1 MTAQAEADRLRQ
13 RGEIER
19 AAEYQL
25 RANQEAQHALE
36 QMAVS
41 PQVEMALGEV
51 VPTDKPDIRDTLTAP
66 DAAALDASARRIDL
80 LARMGTDSVALGVD
94 AARSIG
100 AQNSLEKMLAH
111 QLAVAHTAA
120 LEAIDNSTFEN
131 NTVEKARLLNVSARM
146 MESFQKGLLTL
157 QRLRSGG
164 NQTIVVQHVTVT
176 QGGQAIVAQLQTG
189 EKTK

>member
-1 MTAQAEADRLRQ
+1 MTAQAEANRLRQ

-19 AAEYQL
+19 AAEYQR
-25 RANQEAQHALE
+25 RADQEAQHALD
-36 QMAVS
+36 QIAVS
-41 PQVEMALGEV
+41 PQVDMALGEV
-51 VPTDKPDIRDTLTAP
+51 VPKDRPEIRDTLVVP
-66 DAAALDASARRIDL
+66 DAAALDASAHRLDL

-94 AARSIG
+94 AAHAIG

-111 QLAVAHTAA
+111 QLAAAHTAA

-164 NQTIVVQHVTVT
+164 RQTVIVQHVTVT
-176 QGGQAIVAQLQTG
+176 EGGQAIVAQVHTG
-189 EKTK
+189 AKKK